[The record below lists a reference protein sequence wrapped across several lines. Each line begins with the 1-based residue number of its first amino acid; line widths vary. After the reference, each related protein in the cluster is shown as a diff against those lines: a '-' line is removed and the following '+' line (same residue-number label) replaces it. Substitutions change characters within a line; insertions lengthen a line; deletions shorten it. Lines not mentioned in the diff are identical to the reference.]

1 MILKKNFIR
10 LLPKDK
16 FMKINIWSRLISYS
30 KNYKKNFVLMIVLIM
45 SCGIIEGSM
54 PFLSGWVID
63 NVIET
68 GNLIMLKRISVIF
81 IFVIILQ
88 VLSVYWFIYHA
99 GKVESGMAYELRKN
113 CFEKLQHLSLSFF
126 DKNSPGTTLSKLT
139 SDINRVCGTIAWGII
154 DYSWGLVMMLKLGTL
169 MFIRSW
175 KLALITLAVMPLLF
189 GGGFLFQKI
198 IIIKY
203 RAVRKLNGII
213 TGAYNEGIMGAR
225 TVKTLSQEDS
235 SAKEFMNKTSDMRQ
249 RAIRAGIIG
258 GIFFPFVGFMASIG
272 TSLALWSGGVAVIE
286 GGITYGLFVSFIFSS
301 MQFFNPV
308 FDMSQTFA
316 NLQYARAAGER
327 ILDLLDTEEEIK
339 DNKNIKSHGK
349 INGSIEFK
357 NVSFSY
363 IEDEKI
369 LKNFSIKINRGETIA
384 LVGETGSGKST
395 IVNLACRFYEPTEGV
410 ILIDGKDYR
419 DISQKDLHSSL
430 GYVLQSPYLF
440 NATIFENVKFGRLDA
455 TREEVIAACK
465 EINAHEFI
473 MSLEHGYDT
482 KTGESGKLLSTGQK
496 QLISMAR
503 AILAD
508 PSIFVLDEAT
518 ASVDAE
524 SEVKIQRATDRLL
537 KGRTSFIIAH
547 RLSTVVH
554 ADRILVI
561 EKGVVIEQGSHLELI
576 ELGGHY
582 HKLYTNQFYEEKE
595 AELLK

>member
-1 MILKKNFIR
+1 MKK
-10 LLPKDK
+10 
-16 FMKINIWSRLISYS
+16 NIWSRLISYS
-30 KNYKKNFVLMIVLIM
+30 KNYKRNFVLMIVLII

-68 GNLIMLKRISVIF
+68 GNLIMLKKVSVLF
-81 IFVIILQ
+81 IIVIVLQ

-99 GKVESGMAYELRKN
+99 GKVESGMAYEIRKEG
-113 CFEKLQHLSLSFF
+113 FEKLQHLSLSFF
-126 DKNSPGTTLSKLT
+126 DKNSAGTTLSKLT
-139 SDINRVCGTIAWGII
+139 SDVNRVCGTIAWGII
-154 DYSWGLVMMLKLGTL
+154 DYSWGSVMMLTMGIL

-175 KLALITLAVMPLLF
+175 QLALITLAVMPLLF

-198 IIIKY
+198 IINKY
-203 RAVRKLNGII
+203 RAVRKINGVI

-225 TVKTLSQEDS
+225 TVKTLSQEES
-235 SAKEFMNKTSDMRQ
+235 SAYEFKTKTTDMRQ
-249 RAIRAGIIG
+249 KAIRAGIIG

-272 TSLALWSGGVAVIE
+272 TALALWSGGVSVLE
-286 GGITYGLFVSFIFSS
+286 GGISYGLYVSFIFSS

-327 ILDLLDTEEEIK
+327 ILDLLDTEEEIV
-339 DNKNIKSHGK
+339 DNNIESKGK
-349 INGSIEFK
+349 VKGSIKFE

-363 IEDEKI
+363 VEGEEI
-369 LKNFSIKINRGETIA
+369 LRDFSIDIKEGETIA

-395 IVNLACRFYEPTEGV
+395 IVNLACRFYEPSSGT

-419 DISQKDLHSSL
+419 EISQKDLHSSL

-440 NATIFENVKFGRLDA
+440 NASIMENVRFGKLDA
-455 TREEVIAACK
+455 TKEEIISACK
-465 EINAHEFI
+465 EINAHDFI
-473 MSLEHGYDT
+473 IKLEHGYET

-503 AILAD
+503 AILAN

-518 ASVDAE
+518 SSVDAE
-524 SEVKIQRATDRLL
+524 SEVIIQRATDKLL

-576 ELGGHY
+576 ELKGHY
-582 HKLYTNQFYEEKE
+582 HKLYTNQFYEERE